1 MKNLITVVSIV
12 LFTLISNAQSSVSTS
27 DFEIL
32 DNTNWKGT
40 LTYLDYQSGELSS
53 IDTNLQVEIEGNK
66 VKSNLQYVYEPH
78 KNNKSSVQ
86 IKKNGT
92 YYGKEKIVSNT
103 LNNGTRTIITTY
115 EGKDNGKKATMFITH
130 EFNKTS
136 YTISKKVAYKN
147 TDESLVRNTYK
158 FTKIR

>member
-66 VKSNLQYVYEPH
+66 VKSNLQ
-78 KNNKSSVQ
+78 
-86 IKKNGT
+86 
-92 YYGKEKIVSNT
+92 
-103 LNNGTRTIITTY
+103 
-115 EGKDNGKKATMFITH
+115 
-130 EFNKTS
+130 
-136 YTISKKVAYKN
+136 
-147 TDESLVRNTYK
+147 
-158 FTKIR
+158 

>member
-103 LNNGTRTIITTY
+103 LNNALEPLLQLMKEKIMV
-115 EGKDNGKKATMFITH
+115 KKLRC
-130 EFNKTS
+130 
-136 YTISKKVAYKN
+136 
-147 TDESLVRNTYK
+147 SLRMSLIK
-158 FTKIR
+158 QAIP